1 MTFSAFEAYIA
12 AVGVTASVTPEPQ
25 NNDYESGLAR
35 IGEEYW
41 HIRTARTTP
50 TKPGAFLAFWSRDE
64 NGVAHPFSAGAVHAG
79 LLVFVE
85 QLGHRGVFR
94 FTAAHLAKL
103 GITSSPGHGKR
114 GFRVYPG
121 WCKDLNA
128 TATKT
133 QRAQSTAFQEF

>member
-1 MTFSAFEAYIA
+1 M
-12 AVGVTASVTPEPQ
+12 TPETQ
-25 NNDYESGLAR
+25 NSDYESGLAR

-41 HIRTARTTP
+41 HVRTARTTP
-50 TKPGAFLAFWSRDE
+50 TKPGAFLAFWTRNAD
-64 NGVAHPFSAGAVHAG
+64 GVTAPFSTGAVHAG

-85 QLGHRGVFR
+85 QPGRRGVFR

-103 GITSSPGHGKR
+103 GVTAGPGTGKR

-121 WCKDLNA
+121 WCTGLNA
-128 TATKT
+128 TAIVT